1 MNRPLTTR
9 LTNDRFD
16 VTTAKTTN
24 RPQNDKVAMDGETS
38 RLDAIAK
45 VTGAAKYSMDRVEG
59 RPLVAAFVRC
69 PWGRADFLSA
79 DVEAAKKIPGVV
91 EVDVQGQ
98 VGGTFTYNGANAGHM
113 AAESVASL
121 QRGMQALNAQ
131 WKRLDA
137 LCDLNAAR
145 PEWPRL
151 SADEQAR
158 VDAALA
164 GADFVLDAVYSTQ
177 VQTHSALETH
187 GGRVDYLG
195 DRAVVYGSTQSN
207 FGFRD
212 GLKQALGL
220 GDNAVEMHCEHV
232 GGGFGAKFGPGK
244 EGLLAATLSKKFNRP
259 CVVFCN
265 RREEHLDT
273 GNRPSSRQRFRLGVR
288 KDGVIVGGCVQT
300 LGGVGVGGG
309 GGVGGQRY
317 DFGDLVRQHADVAF
331 NAGGPRAFRAPGNPQ
346 AMFGV
351 ELAMEEMAAGIGM
364 DALELRRRR
373 DPSESR
379 RKMLDRGAEL
389 IGWSRRVATGLQK
402 GSLRRGFGVG
412 VTDWPNIITRAE
424 AEVVIHPDGTV
435 EARSGTQD
443 IGQGQRTTMAVVAA
457 HHLGVPLAFVESKVG
472 TTDLPIGP
480 ASGGSMTAPNTA
492 PAMIGAAMD
501 VQAQLLSAV
510 GESQKVDSSELQVRG
525 GRIYH
530 ADKVIAEWKEACRA
544 LSGAITG
551 RGRFDRGH
559 QDHHG
564 DAGNSEGAQF
574 VELLVD
580 TETGVLRIV
589 RVVAIQA
596 CGRVVCRK
604 TAESQIIGGVIQG
617 VSYAMFEDRIL
628 DRQTAAMVNPNLE
641 MYKIAGARDIP
652 EIIPVLWDE
661 GATGVRSL
669 GEPPT
674 IPTSGAIAAA
684 LFNAIGAPVRSLPL
698 TPDKVLA
705 ALSGVAAGKGG
716 GA

>member
-1 MNRPLTTR
+1 MNRPLTSI
-9 LTNDRFD
+9 LPNDRFD

-24 RPQNDKVAMDGETS
+24 RPQNEKIAMDGETS

-45 VTGAAKYSMDRVEG
+45 VTGAAKYSMDRIEG

-79 DVEAAKKIPGVV
+79 DVDAAKKIPGVV
-91 EVDVQGQ
+91 EVDVEGQ
-98 VGGTFTYNGANAGHM
+98 IGGTFTYNGANAGHI
-113 AAESVASL
+113 AAESVSSL
-121 QRGMQALNAQ
+121 QRGLQALNAQ
-131 WKRLDA
+131 WKRLEA

-145 PEWPRL
+145 PEWPKL
-151 SADEQAR
+151 SQDEQTR

-195 DRAVVYGSTQSN
+195 DKAVVYGSTQSN

-220 GDNAVEMHCEHV
+220 GENAVEMHCEYV

-244 EGLLAATLSKKFNRP
+244 EGLLAANLSKKFNRP
-259 CVVFCN
+259 CIVFCS

-273 GNRPSSRQRFRLGVR
+273 GNRPSTRQRFRLGVR
-288 KDGVIVGGCVQT
+288 KDGTIVGGCMQT

-309 GGVGGQRY
+309 GGLGEPRY
-317 DFGDLVRQHADVAF
+317 DLGDVVRKHADVSF
-331 NAGGPRAFRAPGNPQ
+331 NGGAPRAFRAPGNPQ
-346 AMFGV
+346 SMFAV
-351 ELAMEEMAAGIGM
+351 ELAMEEIAAGIGM
-364 DALELRRRR
+364 DSLELRRRC
-373 DPSESR
+373 DPSENR
-379 RKMLDRGAEL
+379 RKMFDRGAEL
-389 IGWSRRVATGLQK
+389 IGWNRRTPTGSQK
-402 GSLRRGFGVG
+402 GTVRRGFGIG
-412 VTDWPNIITRAE
+412 VADWPNIITRGE
-424 AEVVIHPDGTV
+424 AEVVIHPDGSI

-443 IGQGQRTTMAVVAA
+443 IGQGQRTTMGVVAA

-492 PAMIGAAMD
+492 PAMIGAALD
-501 VQAQLLSAV
+501 VRTQLLSVV
-510 GESQKVDSSELQVRG
+510 GESEKIDPSELQVRD
-525 GRIYH
+525 GRIYR
-530 ADKVIAEWKEACRA
+530 ADKVVVEWKEACRL

-564 DAGNSEGAQF
+564 DGRNSEGAQF
-574 VELLVD
+574 VELVVD
-580 TETGVLRIV
+580 TETGVIRVVRI
-589 RVVAIQA
+589 VAIQA
-596 CGRVVCRK
+596 CGKVVCRK

-652 EIIPVLWDE
+652 EIMPVLWDE

-684 LFNAIGAPVRSLPL
+684 VFNAIGAPVRSLPL

-705 ALSGVAAGKGG
+705 ALAAAAGKGG

>member
-1 MNRPLTTR
+1 MNRSLTSIVR
-9 LTNDRFD
+9 NDRFD
-16 VTTAKTTN
+16 VTTAKTEN
-24 RPQNDKVAMDGETS
+24 RPHNDNIALDSDTS

-45 VTGAAKYSMDRVEG
+45 VTGAAKYARDRVEG
-59 RPLVAAFVRC
+59 RPLVAGFVRC
-69 PWGRADFLSA
+69 PWGRGDFVSA
-79 DVEAAKKIPGVV
+79 DVEAARKVPGVV
-91 EVDVQGQ
+91 EVEVEGQ
-98 VGGTFTYNGANAGHM
+98 VGGTFTYHGANAGHI

-137 LCDLNAAR
+137 LWSLEAAR
-145 PEWPRL
+145 PEWPEL
-151 SADEQAR
+151 SANEQEK

-164 GADFVLDAVYSTQ
+164 GADFVLDQVYSTQ

-220 GDNAVEMHCEHV
+220 GDNAVEMHCEYV

-244 EGLLAATLSKKFNRP
+244 EGLLAANLSKKFNRP
-259 CVVFCN
+259 CIVFCN
-265 RREEHLDT
+265 RRDEQLDT

-288 KDGVIVGGCVQT
+288 QDGTILGGCMQT

-317 DFGDLVRQHADVAF
+317 DFGDFVRKHADVAF
-331 NAGGPRAFRAPGNPQ
+331 NGGAPRSMRAPGSPQ
-346 AMFGV
+346 LMFAV
-351 ELAMEEMAAGIGM
+351 ELVMEEIANGIGM
-364 DALELRRRR
+364 DPLALRLHC
-373 DPSESR
+373 DPSANR
-379 RKMLDRGAEL
+379 RKMLERGAEL
-389 IGWSRRVATGLQK
+389 IGWKRRQPAGSQK
-402 GSLRRGFGVG
+402 GTLRRGFGIG
-412 VTDWPNIITRAE
+412 VTDWPGIVTRGDAE
-424 AEVVIHPDGTV
+424 IVIHPDGSI

-443 IGQGQRTTMAVVAA
+443 MGQGQRTTMGVVAA

-480 ASGGSMTAPNTA
+480 ASGGSMTAINTA
-492 PAMIGAAMD
+492 PAMIGAALD
-501 VQAQLLSAV
+501 VQTQLLKAV
-510 GESQKVDSSELQVRG
+510 GESEKIDPGELSVRD
-525 GRIYH
+525 GRIYR
-530 ADKVIAEWKEACRA
+530 ANEMVAEWKDACRVLA
-544 LSGAITG
+544 RAITG
-551 RGRFDRGH
+551 RGSFDRGH
-559 QDHHG
+559 QDHFG
-564 DAGNSEGAQF
+564 DGNSQGAQF
-574 VELLVD
+574 VELVVD
-580 TETGVLRIV
+580 AETGVIRIERIV
-589 RVVAIQA
+589 AVQA
-596 CGRVVCRK
+596 CGQVVCRK

-617 VSYAMFEDRIL
+617 VSYALFEDRIL

-641 MYKIAGARDIP
+641 MYKIAGARDVP
-652 EIIPVLWDE
+652 EILPVLWDE
-661 GATGVRSL
+661 GATGVRGL

-684 LFNAIGAPVRSLPL
+684 LLNAIGAPVRSLPL

-705 ALSGVAAGKGG
+705 ALSAAAAGKGG